1 MSRKDSLFGNRPGHR
16 KDEISSITVKDRD
29 IEKIQG
35 LHESI
40 GANLNNALQN
50 AILIGEILNRKKKE
64 LSHGQFLPWIESNLP
79 FTRMT
84 ANKYMRLFENKEK
97 LPNVNSGLHLTE
109 ALKILS
115 GSEKDEKEINPK
127 RKPEEM
133 YKIYREG
140 GSLNKEERVFLKTW
154 ISEKVGKL
162 RQKADQLEKD
172 IKKIK

>member
-1 MSRKDSLFGNRPGHR
+1 MTRKDSLFGNRPGLR
-16 KDEISSITVKDRD
+16 KDEAGAITKDRD

-64 LSHGQFLPWIESNLP
+64 LSHGHFLPWIESNLP
-79 FTRMT
+79 FSRMT
-84 ANKYMRLFENKEK
+84 ANKYMRLFENKDK

-115 GSEKDEKEINPK
+115 DSEKDEKEINPK
-127 RKPEEM
+127 RKPEEVYRI
-133 YKIYREG
+133 YKEG
-140 GSLNKEERVFLKTW
+140 GTLNKEERSILKSW
-154 ISEKVGKL
+154 ISEKVEKL
-162 RQKADQLEKD
+162 REKADTLEKEFR
-172 IKKIK
+172 KIK

>member
-1 MSRKDSLFGNRPGHR
+1 MSRKDSLFGNRPGLR
-16 KDEISSITVKDRD
+16 PDEANLISKDRD

-79 FTRMT
+79 FSRMT

-115 GSEKDEKEINPK
+115 DSEKDEKEINPK

-133 YKIYREG
+133 YRIYREG
-140 GSLNKEERVFLKTW
+140 GSLNKEERTILKSW

-162 RQKADQLEKD
+162 RQKADELEKD
-172 IKKIK
+172 VKKIK